1 MRGAATTNPAAGRLP
16 LPPRLPAMWS
26 DIRTQGGDLFL
37 LRRFP
42 ALRQAA
48 RGHFAMEESA
58 QAVADGLAWLQAR
71 QDAETGFFG
80 HPSGDADRDL
90 ASQSLAVL
98 ALLGEGFGDRVRTAA
113 ARHGLAWLGSE
124 IAGRNELQASE
135 ADAPNE
141 PFGAGNPVTAG
152 LACLAMV
159 EGGLLL
165 GDPELR
171 IQAEQALA
179 AMDRGEP
186 LQPGAAGLGGFT
198 LLALETAQQGG
209 LYVPGRL
216 LQQARRS
223 LGRSLP
229 AQDDDLGRL
238 GLSAFARLIYGR
250 RGDTA
255 TIKQIEHLDQQ
266 LPMRDAS
273 GRADPLAWL
282 FASLAMREAGGDAWK
297 HWSAALQASLLPT
310 FTGEGAK
317 RHVDPRQ
324 VRHLDQG
331 SEVFATAVTLL
342 NLQVAYRYLPLS
354 Q

>member
-1 MRGAATTNPAAGRLP
+1 
-16 LPPRLPAMWS
+16 
-26 DIRTQGGDLFL
+26 
-37 LRRFP
+37 
-42 ALRQAA
+42 
-48 RGHFAMEESA
+48 
-58 QAVADGLAWLQAR
+58 
-71 QDAETGFFG
+71 
-80 HPSGDADRDL
+80 
-90 ASQSLAVL
+90 AVL

-113 ARHGLAWLGSE
+113 ARHGLDWLGNEMAARNAPAAS
-124 IAGRNELQASE
+124 AGEVGAQP
-135 ADAPNE
+135 APLV
-141 PFGAGNPVTAG
+141 GGNPITAG
-152 LACLAMV
+152 LACLALV

-165 GDPELR
+165 GDADLR
-171 IQAEQALA
+171 IQAEQAMA
-179 AMDRGEP
+179 ALDRGEP

-216 LQQARRS
+216 LQQARRT

-255 TIKQIEHLDQQ
+255 TVHQIEHLDQQ
-266 LPMRDAS
+266 PPVRDAN
-273 GRADPLAWL
+273 GRADPLTWL

-297 HWSAALQASLLPT
+297 HWSAALQANLLPV

-331 SEVFATAVTLL
+331 GEVFATAVTLL
-342 NLQVAYRYLPLS
+342 NLQVAYRYLPLA